1 MRASLTLRFVIG
13 VVASAV
19 TVGTLAAADI
29 EVKIEYDTKGDF
41 TSLRTYTWLAT
52 PPYAYATTMAPP
64 ARDERFER
72 DTLDEPIRAAVDRV
86 LSAKGFTFAE
96 PGSSPEA
103 AKKLFAKFPPRR

>member
-1 MRASLTLRFVIG
+1 MRASLTLGFVIS

-19 TVGTLAAADI
+19 TVGTLATADVM
-29 EVKIEYDTKGDF
+29 VKTEYDTKGDF
-41 TSLRTYTWLAT
+41 TSLRTYTWLPT
-52 PPYAYATTMAPP
+52 PPYTTTMAPQ

-86 LSAKGFTFAE
+86 LSVKRFTFAE
-96 PGSSPEA
+96 PDASPDA